1 MTEILSNTYVQN
13 DTHVLA
19 LETAKMSLLS
29 LPILNI
35 CRKIKETFPT
45 LRFEWNNSQDK
56 GVNFLIHDLGVYLS
70 SEFED
75 FLETVANSLT
85 DEEYMCIDFL
95 PAEKENLIVAYNTT
109 TKIDNSTI
117 PEDSSRRQTETNKQY
132 MIYDNESVQNTGDFS
147 IDALAA

>member
-1 MTEILSNTYVQN
+1 MTDILSNTYVQN
-13 DTHVLA
+13 DTHVIA
-19 LETAKMSLLS
+19 LKTAKMSFLS

-35 CRKIKETFPT
+35 CRTIRETFPT
-45 LRFEWNNSQDK
+45 LRFEWKNSQDK
-56 GVNFLIHDLGVYLS
+56 GVNFLIHDIGVYLS
-70 SEFED
+70 SEFEE

-117 PEDSSRRQTETNKQY
+117 PEGSYKRQTETNNQY
-132 MIYDNESVQNTGDFS
+132 MVYDNGSVQNTGDFS